1 MLRRSLALARAPAS
15 RVLSAAA
22 GRRQLM
28 VASPT
33 LIQQVQASATSDP
46 HLNCF
51 KMVTDGAD
59 PVMMTYRDLQRQIDA
74 FAHGM
79 QGAKFG
85 PQHKI
90 VIWAKDCAENVV
102 AQLGAAKA
110 GVTVEVL
117 GDGASAAELEKALSG
132 ARALL
137 FSPTLLPEEGAL
149 KTVRTLIPELDGLP
163 ERADQLVYS
172 AKFPNLRWVFN
183 TGFERVPGMLKFEYI
198 LAYKKEN
205 PTTASMGSIAFAGPG
220 SKKDLSIPYLDPE
233 AKTPV
238 VEPSREVA

>member
-1 MLRRSLALARAPAS
+1 
-15 RVLSAAA
+15 
-22 GRRQLM
+22 
-28 VASPT
+28 
-33 LIQQVQASATSDP
+33 
-46 HLNCF
+46 
-51 KMVTDGAD
+51 
-59 PVMMTYRDLQRQIDA
+59 MTYRDLQRQIDA

>member
-1 MLRRSLALARAPAS
+1 MLRLRGGSGQRLGSSIEEKPCAALDPVAALQEQQKKQALAAAAA
-15 RVLSAAA
+15 AAA
-22 GRRQLM
+22 G
-28 VASPT
+28 APPP
-33 LIQQVQASATSDP
+33 AYP
-46 HLNCF
+46 
-51 KMVTDGAD
+51 AD
-59 PVMMTYRDLQRQIDA
+59 EAVPK
-74 FAHGM
+74 G
-79 QGAKFG
+79 
-85 PQHKI
+85 
-90 VIWAKDCAENVV
+90 
-102 AQLGAAKA
+102 GAAKA

-149 KTVRTLIPELDGLP
+149 KTVRTLIPELEGLP